1 MEFSYK
7 PFSETQ
13 DLFQELTNFIRIS
26 GPFTGTREL
35 FQEPKKKIVDDNKRH
50 GQMRQKIN
58 KYFKNDNEKM
68 RNQENENE
76 MIADVDEDE
85 KK

>member
-1 MEFSYK
+1 
-7 PFSETQ
+7 
-13 DLFQELTNFIRIS
+13 
-26 GPFTGTREL
+26 
-35 FQEPKKKIVDDNKRH
+35 
-50 GQMRQKIN
+50 MRQKIN

>member
-50 GQMRQKIN
+50 G
-58 KYFKNDNEKM
+58 
-68 RNQENENE
+68 
-76 MIADVDEDE
+76 
-85 KK
+85 